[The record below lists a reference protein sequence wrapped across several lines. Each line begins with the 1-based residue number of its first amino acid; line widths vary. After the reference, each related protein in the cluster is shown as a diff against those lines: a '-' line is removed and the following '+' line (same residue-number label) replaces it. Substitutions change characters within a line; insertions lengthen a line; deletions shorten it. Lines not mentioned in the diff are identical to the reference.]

1 MKTLEQIK
9 ADILATNPSRKYI
22 LNDEEFEQTDAEF
35 QEAVENRAK
44 MEYEQAL
51 AIEALRQDCRIKIG
65 AYKKLGLTD
74 EEIIALLS
82 LNPDQAEDLLVS
94 TIHT

>member
-9 ADILATNPSRKYI
+9 ADILAANPSRKYI
-22 LNDEEFEQTDAEF
+22 INDEEFEQTDKEF

-51 AIEALRQDCRIKIG
+51 AIEALRQERLVKIG
-65 AYKKLGLTD
+65 AYKKLGLTN
-74 EEIIALLS
+74 EEITVLLA
-82 LNPDQAEDLLVS
+82 LNPDEAEDLLS
-94 TIHT
+94 